1 MVKIN
6 NELLK
11 KVGHAENKLDKEQN
25 LTLKDLMNAINQ
37 DFDISTNEGFN
48 RFADELS
55 QAYKDGVISEEAHA
69 LLAKGLS
76 YFREDQREAEAIEID
91 RIFGKTPL
99 NIGNSD
105 LIFRVFDR
113 INNRSESRHIA
124 LLGVYLLGYIYGIR
138 AERKRRKEKETAIN
152 KKCVEIF
159 NIARSLE
166 PVELDDLLGY
176 AKVTELFDKKRKK
189 RIKAL
194 RQKVVEERAN

>member
-1 MVKIN
+1 MKTIN
-6 NELLK
+6 SELLENAGHNEN
-11 KVGHAENKLDKEQN
+11 KVGKEEN
-25 LTLKDLMNAINQ
+25 LTLREFMHAINQ
-37 DFDISTNEGFN
+37 DFDIKNYEGFK

-55 QAYKDGVISEEAHA
+55 QDHKAGFISEEAHA

-105 LIFRVFDR
+105 LIFRAFDR
-113 INNRSESRHIA
+113 INNRSESRHLA

-152 KKCVEIF
+152 KKCVELF